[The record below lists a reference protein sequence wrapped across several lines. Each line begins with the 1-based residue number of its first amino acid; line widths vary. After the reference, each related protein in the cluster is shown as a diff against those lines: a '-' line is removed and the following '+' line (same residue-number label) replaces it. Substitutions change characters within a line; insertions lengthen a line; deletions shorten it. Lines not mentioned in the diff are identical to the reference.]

1 MRCNGLSLTRRANS
15 SWGWLLVLWLSIM
28 LLLSTIGIGNMYT
41 LITGI
46 LAIVAFLWQVIRE
59 ARRWHHNWNPWDL
72 TIQVLHPRDTEHR
85 ERPQTSLQIKLGVH
99 ILQVELSVKVPTE
112 LSSGAAIVMG
122 EEQASFWDAVH
133 SRIKKRHFRVSP
145 ASISSVLSCE
155 RHFRTAKSD
164 CPVQIRNVEDC
175 TPSRLGRHHQ
185 FKAKQLVGY
194 SGWGLD
200 YDDPITVG
208 AGHRIILRLQ
218 IEACAP
224 WKGYIVFS
232 SDIQGQRRKAYG
244 EIEVILNT

>member
-1 MRCNGLSLTRRANS
+1 MRANGLSQTRRGSS
-15 SWGWLLVLWLSIM
+15 SWVWLLILSFSIM
-28 LLLSTIGIGNMYT
+28 LLLIVMEAEILYVVLAALPGLAA
-41 LITGI
+41 LIWNI
-46 LAIVAFLWQVIRE
+46 SIKVHKCYRNRHPWQ
-59 ARRWHHNWNPWDL
+59 L
-72 TIQVLHPRDTEHR
+72 TIQVLPPRDTEHR
-85 ERPQTSLQIKLGVH
+85 ERSQTSLQIELGLH

-112 LSSGAAIVMG
+112 LSSGTAIVMG
-122 EEQASFWDAVH
+122 EEQASFWNAVH
-133 SRIKKRHFRVSP
+133 SRIKKKHFKVSL
-145 ASISSVLSCE
+145 ASIGSVLSCE

-218 IEACAP
+218 IEAYAL

-244 EIEVILNT
+244 EIEVIPNT